1 MPEGPE
7 VKTVAT
13 TLSKE
18 LSGLSFGK
26 LWRSDYQLRAPVSID
41 ALVHLEGAI
50 IDAVECHGKMMFVVS
65 EGKTI
70 LLFQLGMTG
79 QLIVSDK
86 DVPKKPHTHLC
97 WQLSN
102 GKELRYIDPRRF
114 GLIAPCDDV
123 YRKTLTN
130 KLGPDPFTMTDA
142 VVPMLTASIQSSSR
156 AIKEVILDQSMIAGV
171 GNIYASEALFL
182 AKIHPEKRASS
193 LSTKDIIKLIN
204 AIIHVLNEAYKNSG
218 TTFSSYV
225 DGKGNKGKNQTFL
238 KVFKREAKPCVE
250 CQSLIQRIKQGGRST
265 FFCARCQGTHRA
277 HG

>member
-7 VKTVAT
+7 VKTVAI

-18 LSGLSFGK
+18 LTGISFGK

-41 ALVHLEGAI
+41 ALARLEGAI
-50 IDAVECHGKMMFVVS
+50 IDAIECHGKMMFAVS

-86 DVPKKPHTHLC
+86 DAPKKPHTHLC

-114 GLIAPCDDV
+114 GLVAPCDDEH
-123 YRKTLTN
+123 RKTLTK
-130 KLGPDPFTMTDA
+130 KLGPDPFTMNDA
-142 VVPMLTASIQSSSR
+142 IVPIVTASIQSSSR

-182 AKIHPEKRASS
+182 AKIHPEIKASS
-193 LSTKDIIKLIN
+193 LSKKEIAKLID
-204 AIIHVLNEAYKNSG
+204 AIVHILKEAYKNAG
-218 TTFSSYV
+218 TTFSNYV
-225 DGKGNKGKNQTFL
+225 DGMGNKGNNQAFL
-238 KVFKREAKPCVE
+238 KVFKREGKPCVE
-250 CQSLIQRIKQGGRST
+250 CQSLIQRIKQSGRST
-265 FFCARCQGTHRA
+265 FFCGTCQNH
-277 HG
+277 